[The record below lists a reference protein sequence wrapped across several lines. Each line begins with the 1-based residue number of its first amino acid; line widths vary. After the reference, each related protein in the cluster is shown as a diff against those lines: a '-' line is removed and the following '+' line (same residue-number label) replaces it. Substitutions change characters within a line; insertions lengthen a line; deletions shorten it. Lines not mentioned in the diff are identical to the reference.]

1 MTKNIKAADNTAFAL
16 EILKSENLS
25 VGDFIG
31 SVDEGDDTVSYLF
44 KSNLKGYVD
53 WRWSVTV
60 YQPKG
65 AEPTLSEFVL
75 LPGEESLVAPDWVP
89 WSERLADYKALQLE
103 LERQAALDAEEA
115 GEAED
120 SEDSEDSEDADDSE
134 DDDIELVDEDEDEVA
149 EVEQEPKLLATEP
162 EEGDSAEDDS
172 DNAGKRPP
180 RSRGRYRRGK
190 SKKND

>member
-44 KSNLKGYVD
+44 RSELKGYVD

-75 LPGEESLVAPDWVP
+75 LPGEDSLVAPDWVP

-115 GEAED
+115 AEAEG
-120 SEDSEDSEDADDSE
+120 SDDSE
-134 DDDIELVDEDEDEVA
+134 DVEDSDDEEIELVDEDEDEDETTEA
-149 EVEQEPKLLATEP
+149 EQEPELLATEP
-162 EEGDSAEDDS
+162 EVGDSAEDDS

>member
-1 MTKNIKAADNTAFAL
+1 MTKKIQTADNTAFAL
-16 EILKSENLS
+16 EILKRENLS
-25 VGDFIG
+25 VGDFIE

-44 KSNLKGYVD
+44 KSELKGYVD
-53 WRWSVTV
+53 WRWSVTI

-75 LPGEESLVAPDWVP
+75 LPGAESLVAPDWVP

-115 GEAED
+115 AEG
-120 SEDSEDSEDADDSE
+120 DDSE
-134 DDDIELVDEDEDEVA
+134 DPEDADEDDVELVDEDEE
-149 EVEQEPKLLATEP
+149 ETNEESPETELLATES
-162 EEGDSAEDDS
+162 EEGESSEDDA

-180 RSRGRYRRGK
+180 RSRGRNRRGK

>member
-1 MTKNIKAADNTAFAL
+1 MTKNRKVADNTAFAL
-16 EILKSENLS
+16 EILKKENLS
-25 VGDFIG
+25 VGQFIE
-31 SVDEGDDTVSYLF
+31 SIDEGDDTFSYLF
-44 KSNLKGYVD
+44 KSELKGYVD

-60 YQPKG
+60 YQPEG

-75 LPGEESLVAPDWVP
+75 LPGEQSLIAPDWVP

-115 GEAED
+115 AEGEEAED
-120 SEDSEDSEDADDSE
+120 AEESE
-134 DDDIELVDEDEDEVA
+134 DDEIELVDVDEDEIA
-149 EVEQEPKLLATEP
+149 EAEQEPELLATEP
-162 EEGDSAEDDS
+162 DEGDSAEDDS